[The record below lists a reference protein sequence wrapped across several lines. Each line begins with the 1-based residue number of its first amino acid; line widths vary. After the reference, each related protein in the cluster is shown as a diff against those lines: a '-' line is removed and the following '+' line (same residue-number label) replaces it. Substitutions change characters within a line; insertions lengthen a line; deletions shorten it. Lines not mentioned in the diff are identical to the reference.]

1 MTEEDWEQSLKGVNE
16 DTKKWVDEEIFKA
29 QYGVVKNIIQ
39 RETQMTE
46 KQPSYSQCPGEC
58 YDQFWEE
65 ENNQP
70 SFDIDELTKGKMWN
84 GKDWVEQN
92 TQYRIDYYYKND
104 LERRWKYHKTMAMA
118 IAAANLM
125 IAKGDY
131 VILNITTEYPSI
143 GQD

>member
-1 MTEEDWEQSLKGVNE
+1 MTEKEWEQSLKNVNE

-29 QYGVVKNIIQ
+29 QYSVIKNIIQ
-39 RETQMTE
+39 KETQMTE

-70 SFDIDELTKGKMWN
+70 TINVDELVENYKLTEWYKENTK
-84 GKDWVEQN
+84 
-92 TQYRIDYYYKND
+92 YRIDYYYKND

-143 GQD
+143 GQG

>member
-1 MTEEDWEQSLKGVNE
+1 MTEKEWEQSLKGVNE

-70 SFDIDELTKGKMWN
+70 TINVDELVENYKLTEWYKENTK
-84 GKDWVEQN
+84 
-92 TQYRIDYYYKND
+92 YRIDYYYKND
-104 LERRWKYHKTMAMA
+104 LERRWKYHKTMAIA

>member
-1 MTEEDWEQSLKGVNE
+1 
-16 DTKKWVDEEIFKA
+16 
-29 QYGVVKNIIQ
+29 
-39 RETQMTE
+39 MTE
-46 KQPSYSQCPGEC
+46 KQPSYSQCPGEV
-58 YDQFWEE
+58 YDEFWEE

-70 SFDIDELTKGKMWN
+70 TINVDELVENYKLTEWYKENTK
-84 GKDWVEQN
+84 
-92 TQYRIDYYYKND
+92 YRIDYYYKND

>member
-16 DTKKWVDEEIFKA
+16 DIKKWVDEEIFKV

-39 RETQMTE
+39 KETQMTE

-70 SFDIDELTKGKMWN
+70 TINVDELVENYKLTEWYKENTK
-84 GKDWVEQN
+84 
-92 TQYRIDYYYKND
+92 YRIDYYYKND

-118 IAAANLM
+118 IASANLM

-143 GQD
+143 GQG